1 MSASMSAVSRP
12 KCSSPSCGIASPGP
26 SVSPE
31 RAPEMFTA
39 MPPSS
44 LWQRMKRS
52 PNTRVSSLTILKLN
66 ALTYQ
71 SAVFFGSG
79 DFRWMWLMR
88 NGIVLSTCVLGS
100 PRASRPRPRLR

>member
-1 MSASMSAVSRP
+1 M
-12 KCSSPSCGIASPGP
+12 ASPAP
-26 SVSPE
+26 SFSPE
-31 RAPEMFTA
+31 RAPEMLTA

-52 PNTRVSSLTILKLN
+52 PKTRVSSQTILKLN

-79 DFRWMWLMR
+79 AFRWMWLIR
-88 NGIVLSTCVLGS
+88 NAIVILQVDG
-100 PRASRPRPRLR
+100 RQAAGR